1 MSETPINGRPQQRRH
16 PLTRTAFR
24 FAFVYLLRQAT
35 DFSVALERFSSELY
49 AATSV

>member
-1 MSETPINGRPQQRRH
+1 MSETPINERPQQRRH

-35 DFSVALERFSSELY
+35 DFLFSGTGAVLE
-49 AATSV
+49 